1 VVFSF
6 HGILFGILVFKYVAM
21 DTKKDAAEDSIVDFI
36 EDDEYHTM
44 RQNKDQIENATWG
57 IYIFAV
63 VSLLFYVLY
72 LFINHDDF
80 NWVNFIINIILIAIY
95 FCLGAYSN
103 HKPYTAFIATIIVI
117 SSIFFLETFFT
128 GQLSLRGMAI
138 KVILIVYIAMRL
150 KAAKTVQR
158 YQDSHPKS

>member
-1 VVFSF
+1 
-6 HGILFGILVFKYVAM
+6 M
-21 DTKKDAAEDSIVDFI
+21 DTKKDAAEDSIVDFV
-36 EDDEYHTM
+36 EDDEFYTV
-44 RQNKDQIENATWG
+44 RKSKDQIENATWG
-57 IYIFAV
+57 IYIFGV

-80 NWVNFIINIILIAIY
+80 DWVNFIINIILITIY

-117 SSIFFLETFFT
+117 SGIFLLEIFFT

-138 KVILIVYIAMRL
+138 KIILIVYIAMRL
-150 KAAKTVQR
+150 KAAKIVQR
-158 YQDSHPKS
+158 YEDSHKGV